1 MPRGR
6 ADDLDDGAGEPDG
19 GVGDGQFERPEAR
32 VEPRLDNGGA
42 VELDDTDKA
51 IIRELQLDG
60 RMSYSSLGPEVG
72 LSRAAVR
79 QRVQRLIDHGVME
92 VVAVTDPAR
101 LGFALQAMVAVSVR
115 GDTRAVARIL
125 SEWDEIDYLVLV
137 AGRYDLLLE
146 VVCADVADLVELVN
160 GRIRAIPEVVSTEIF
175 TYLQLVKQTYS
186 WGTR

>member
-1 MPRGR
+1 MPPGQTDDPDDGDPGDDGDQA
-6 ADDLDDGAGEPDG
+6 ADDELAIEAPPGPRHDDGAVVD
-19 GVGDGQFERPEAR
+19 
-32 VEPRLDNGGA
+32 
-42 VELDDTDKA
+42 LDDTDKA
-51 IIRELQLDG
+51 IIRALQVDG

-92 VVAVTDPAR
+92 IVAVTDPAR

-115 GDTRAVARIL
+115 GDTRAVAKTL

-186 WGTR
+186 WGTP